1 MNLEATIL
9 TSPDAELSLV
19 RDIRL
24 VKLSLIYSDRV
35 TLVSP
40 KFSMVVAVMQMSTLN
55 QAQQFELIKE
65 IAPTINPS
73 FPVDQLDTYLEQVHL
88 IKKKKRKTKQELV
101 ALGKFESILRQINK
115 GLQETGETIYR
126 ESNFDQIIPL
136 IESGRLE
143 FKHFD
148 IGAGKEEFSKFMLN
162 ETIEALKQ
170 SSTSYPV
177 FDELISSI
185 AHHYSL
191 ENDFSFSQQN
201 PKEIEFGKEVILELP
216 NIDSFSI
223 ANIDRLKEELD
234 NELSR
239 FKGAVLGYSKSIQAS
254 TYSEESRLE
263 IKKQYDYHIKPELE
277 ALRRQIKKNKLVNL
291 IIDEVMSNQAKYI
304 TQSMIGI
311 GLCSLFDYE
320 KLLGMTGI
328 LGEASYKTF
337 KNRKENM
344 KKIKEHPLFFLN
356 EIREL

>member
-9 TSPDAELSLV
+9 TSPDAGLSLA

-24 VKLSLIYSDRV
+24 VKLSLIYSDKV

-40 KFSMVVAVMQMSTLN
+40 KLSMIVAVMQMSTFN

-65 IAPTINPS
+65 IAPAIDPNFS
-73 FPVDQLDTYLEQVHL
+73 VDQLNACLEQVHL
-88 IKKKKRKTKQELV
+88 IKKKKRKTRQELV
-101 ALGKFESILRQINK
+101 ALGKFESMLRQMNK
-115 GLQETGETIYR
+115 GFLETGESIYR

-136 IESGRLE
+136 IESERLE

-162 ETIEALKQ
+162 ETIEALNQ

-185 AHHYSL
+185 AHYYSL

-223 ANIDRLKEELD
+223 ADIDRLKQELD

-239 FKGAVLGYSKSIQAS
+239 FKGAVLNYSKSIQAS
-254 TYSEESRLE
+254 TYSEESRWE

-277 ALRRQIKKNKLVNL
+277 ALRIQIKKNKFVNL
-291 IIDEVMSNQAKYI
+291 IIDEVMSNQTKYI

-320 KLLGMTGI
+320 KFLTMTGI
-328 LGEASYKTF
+328 LSEATYKTF
-337 KNRKENM
+337 KNRRENI
-344 KKIKEHPLFFLN
+344 KKIKERPLFFLN
-356 EIREL
+356 EIRQL